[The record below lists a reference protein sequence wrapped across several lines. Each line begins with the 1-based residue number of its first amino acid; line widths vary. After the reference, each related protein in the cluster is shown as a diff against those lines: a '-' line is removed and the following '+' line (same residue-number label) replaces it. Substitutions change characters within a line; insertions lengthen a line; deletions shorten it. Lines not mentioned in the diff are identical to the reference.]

1 MKEKDINLRRYDS
14 VRLTHYTNRRNV
26 GAIRKGGILRCALSL
41 MSDRERKGW
50 AEKARRDCVLLES
63 GAVLRDQSPLTER
76 LVFSDGAT
84 LAQFVRYLNG
94 HVFFWPDRFRGKK
107 CHDSFRAKYRR
118 PKNVGLRFGFADL
131 REANPKAEFLYSPYN
146 SGSMPRNPKE
156 SPRSL
161 CLFQP
166 LQSRGSERL
175 VEIVVRGKIRL
186 PENTE
191 VEDDNG
197 KWGLFF

>member
-1 MKEKDINLRRYDS
+1 MMLYHFTFCENLPFIRRDGALLSAATLLDKCGAGDEKTQKR
-14 VRLTHYTNRRNV
+14 NRRIKLPC
-26 GAIRKGGILRCALSL
+26 GRI
-41 MSDRERKGW
+41 
-50 AEKARRDCVLLES
+50 
-63 GAVLRDQSPLTER
+63 LRDQFPLTEH
-76 LVFSDGAT
+76 LVFSDGAN
-84 LAQFVRYLNG
+84 LAQFVRYLNR
-94 HVFFWPDRFRGKK
+94 HVFFWPDNSRGKK
-107 CHDSFRAKYRR
+107 CRDSFRAKYRR

-146 SGSMPRNPKE
+146 SGAMPRNPKK

-191 VEDDNG
+191 MEDDNG